1 VLRHATCEGEQVL
14 RQTRVSLLRQED
26 VLGSRSIEHGHT

>member
-1 VLRHATCEGEQVL
+1 VLRHATCQGEQVL

-26 VLGSRSIEHGHT
+26 L